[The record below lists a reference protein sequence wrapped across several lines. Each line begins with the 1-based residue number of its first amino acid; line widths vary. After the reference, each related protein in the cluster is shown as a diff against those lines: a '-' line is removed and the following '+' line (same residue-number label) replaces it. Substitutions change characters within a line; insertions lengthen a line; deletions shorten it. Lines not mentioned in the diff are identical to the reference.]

1 MASSN
6 SFGNREERH
15 ADVAVIGAGLA
26 GLTAARN
33 LMQAGVDVLVLE
45 ARDRVGGRTYTR
57 PASDGT
63 LLDLGGQWIGPTQQ
77 RIAKLANEM
86 GVTTF
91 PTFVDGQNLEYR
103 NGTLSSYS
111 GVIPMHDPLVSM
123 DVVETMLELNIM
135 ANEVPLDAP
144 WQAEKAL
151 AWDSQTLETW
161 LDTNVS
167 SEGARIWVTLA
178 IQSIFAAEPRD
189 ISLLHALFYI
199 HSGGSLNELVSVTRG
214 AQEKRFHK
222 GAQEVSN
229 KVAETLGKRLILN
242 TPVQSIT
249 HDEQGVRV
257 ESDTLTVIARRV
269 VVAIP
274 PTLAGRLR
282 YRPALPGY
290 RDQLTQRMPMGSI
303 HKVQCVYDTPFW
315 RADGLSGQ
323 VASDTGPVRV
333 TYDNSPDDGSS
344 GVLMGFIDANDSRV
358 WGRKS
363 VEERRIATLES
374 FVRYFGEKARNPREY
389 VEQSWADEEYSRGCY
404 VAYMPPGVWT
414 AYGEALRTPIGNIH
428 WAGTETATV
437 WNGYMDGAVQSGERV
452 ATEVIAALKTGKV

>member
-1 MASSN
+1 MASAN
-6 SFGNREERH
+6 SFNKGERH
-15 ADVAVIGAGLA
+15 ADVVVVGGGLA

-33 LMQAGVDVLVLE
+33 LRTSGVDVLVLE

-63 LLDLGGQWIGPTQQ
+63 LLDLGGQWIGPTQH
-77 RIAKLANEM
+77 RIAALANEM

-91 PTFVDGQNLEYR
+91 PTFVDGQNLEYS
-103 NGTLSSYS
+103 NGTLTSYS

-135 ANEVPLDAP
+135 ASQVPLDAP

-151 AWDSQTLETW
+151 AWDSQTLATW
-161 LDTNVS
+161 LDVNVS
-167 SEGARIWVTLA
+167 SEGARVWITLA

-214 AQEKRFHK
+214 AQENRFHK

-229 KVAETLGKRLILN
+229 RVAETLGERLILN
-242 TPVQSIT
+242 TPVHSIA
-249 HDEQGVRV
+249 HNEQGVRV
-257 ESDTLTVIARRV
+257 ESDTLTVTARRV
-269 VVAIP
+269 IVALP
-274 PTLAGRLR
+274 PTLAGRIR
-282 YRPALPGY
+282 YRPALPGF

-363 VEERRIATLES
+363 IEERRVATIES
-374 FVRYFGEKARNPREY
+374 FVRYFGEKARNLREY

-414 AYGEALRTPIGNIH
+414 AYGEALRTPIGTIH

-452 ATEVIAALKTGKV
+452 ATEVIDALKTAKV

>member
-1 MASSN
+1 MALAN
-6 SFGNREERH
+6 SFNKGELH
-15 ADVAVIGAGLA
+15 ADVVVIGGGLA

-33 LMQAGVDVLVLE
+33 LVQAGVDVLVLE

-63 LLDLGGQWIGPTQQ
+63 LLDLGGQWIGPTQH
-77 RIAKLANEM
+77 RIAALATAL

-91 PTFVDGQNLEYR
+91 PTFVDGQNLEYS
-103 NGTLSSYS
+103 NGTLTSYS

-123 DVVETMLELNIM
+123 DVVETMLELNLM

-144 WQAEKAL
+144 WQAENAL
-151 AWDSQTLETW
+151 AWDSQTLATW
-161 LDTNVS
+161 LDANVS
-167 SEGARIWVTLA
+167 SEGARVWITLA

-189 ISLLHALFYI
+189 ISLLHTLFYI

-214 AQEKRFHK
+214 AQENRFHK

-229 KVAETLGKRLILN
+229 KVAETLGERLVLN
-242 TPVQSIT
+242 TPVHSVA
-249 HDEQGVRV
+249 HDEHSVRV

-269 VVAIP
+269 IVAIS
-274 PTLAGRLR
+274 PTLAGRIR

-333 TYDNSPDDGSS
+333 TYDNSPENGFS

-363 VEERRIATLES
+363 IEERRLVTIES

-452 ATEVIAALKTGKV
+452 ATEVSDALKIAKV

>member
-1 MASSN
+1 MASAN
-6 SFGNREERH
+6 SFMNRGERH
-15 ADVAVIGAGLA
+15 TDVVVVGGGLA

-57 PASDGT
+57 LASDST
-63 LLDLGGQWIGPTQQ
+63 LLDLGGQWIGPTQH
-77 RIAKLANEM
+77 RIAALANEM

-103 NGTLSSYS
+103 SGTLSAYS

-135 ANEVPLDAP
+135 ASQVPLDAP

-151 AWDSQTLETW
+151 AWDSQTLATW
-161 LDTNVS
+161 LDANVS

-214 AQEKRFHK
+214 AQENRFYK

-229 KVAETLGKRLILN
+229 KVAETLGERLILN
-242 TPVQSIT
+242 TPVHSISQN
-249 HDEQGVRV
+249 ERGVRV
-257 ESDTLTVIARRV
+257 ESDTLTVTAKRV

-282 YRPALPGY
+282 YRPVLSGY

-315 RADGLSGQ
+315 RTDGLSGQ

-363 VEERRIATLES
+363 IEERQIATIES

-452 ATEVIAALKTGKV
+452 AIEVMDALKTAKV